1 MEESEAKGG
10 GSKKNTII
18 KVTVDTQQINEENI
32 DECVVFSDDRG
43 GPPQE
48 PGNPKDY
55 ISFINP
61 GMKVY
66 WRGIAKDLKSGD
78 SIEITDIKLKDS
90 KGSWKLLDNVTS
102 EEGNNGVKVGKIKD
116 ERIEDPEAYSVTF
129 RIKGRKS
136 EFEVDPKLQMKY

>member
-18 KVTVDTQQINEENI
+18 SVTVDTQQINEKNI
-32 DECVVFSDDRG
+32 DKHVVFSDDRG

-55 ISFINP
+55 VSIINP

-66 WRGIAKDLKSGD
+66 WKGVAKDPQIGD

-90 KGSWKLLDNVTS
+90 KGSWKLLDNVSS
-102 EEGNNGVKVGKIKD
+102 EQGNPGVKVGKIKNENID
-116 ERIEDPEAYSVTF
+116 GKESYSVSF

-136 EFEVDPKLQMKY
+136 EFEVDPKLQMHY